1 MTKHIAGGGYGTQ
14 VDTIIGNIEGIGGSR
29 GDDLMF
35 TYEDGGVSMVVD
47 GEREWLYS
55 WVAGYHGD
63 DTLVWHWR

>member
-1 MTKHIAGGGYGTQ
+1 M
-14 VDTIIGNIEGIGGSR
+14 
-29 GDDLMF
+29 GDDLF

-63 DTLVWHWR
+63 DTLVAYGTGDDALTGGGGSDTLISLGHSAQLIK